1 MEEVMDHHLRT
12 FVTVVELKSFTRA
25 AEILHITQS
34 AVTLAIKTLEKT
46 YQVKLLDRTN
56 KYVRLTR
63 AGEILYHHAK
73 EILAK
78 YDHAKRLIDDL
89 THQVSGPLT
98 IGSSY
103 TFGEYILPRLI
114 SDFKRKFPLV
124 TPNIT
129 IRNTEAIVTQL
140 LRHELDLGIVEGRV
154 DHPHVLVHP
163 FARDEMVVVIPS
175 NHPCA
180 AEKVIDLQDFKD
192 ETWILREKG
201 SGTRQSV
208 EDVFDQLKFLPQSTM
223 SFGSSQIIKESVE
236 AGLGVSILSESIIR
250 KELLLGTVIGLRIK
264 DFPMIR
270 DFSYVIYDS
279 EFRPRSTDLFLE
291 HLNQFGLSN

>member
-1 MEEVMDHHLRT
+1 MDHHLRT
-12 FVTVVELKSFTRA
+12 FVAVVEFKNFTRA
-25 AEILHITQS
+25 AETLHITQS
-34 AVTLAIKTLEKT
+34 AVTLSIKTLEKT
-46 YQVKLLDRTN
+46 YQVKLLERTN
-56 KYVRLTR
+56 KYVRVTK

-89 THQVSGPLT
+89 SNQASGPLS

-103 TFGEYILPRLI
+103 TFGEYILPKLI

-124 TPNIT
+124 TPDIT
-129 IRNTEAIVTQL
+129 IRNTEAIVAQL
-140 LRHELDLGIVEGRV
+140 LQHELDLGIVEGKV
-154 DHPHVLVHP
+154 DHPHVLVRS
-163 FARDEMVVVIPS
+163 FAKDEMVVVVPCSHPS
-175 NHPCA
+175 A
-180 AEKVIDLQDFKD
+180 GRKVIHLKDLKD

-201 SGTRQSV
+201 SGTRQTV
-208 EDVFDQLKFLPQSTM
+208 EDVFKELDFYPNSTM

-270 DFSYVIYDS
+270 DFSYVIYNS

-291 HLNQFGLSN
+291 HLNQFGNLE

>member
-1 MEEVMDHHLRT
+1 MDHHLRT
-12 FVTVVELKSFTRA
+12 FVTVVEYKNFTRA

-34 AVTLAIKTLEKT
+34 AVTLSVKTLEKS
-46 YQVKLLDRTN
+46 YQVKLLERTN
-56 KYVRLTR
+56 KYVRLTK

-78 YDHAKRLIDDL
+78 YDHVKRLIDDL
-89 THQVSGPLT
+89 SHQASGPLS

-103 TFGEYILPRLI
+103 TFGEYILPKLI
-114 SDFKRKFPLV
+114 SNFKRKFPQV

-154 DHPHVLVHP
+154 DHPDLLVRP
-163 FARDEMVVVIPS
+163 FAKDELVVVVPAD
-175 NHPCA
+175 HPCSKKKII
-180 AEKVIDLQDFKD
+180 ELQDFKD

-208 EDVFDQLKFLPQSTM
+208 EDVFAELDFSPNSTM

-250 KELLLGTVIGLRIK
+250 KELLLGTMIGLRIK
-264 DFPMIR
+264 GFPMIR

-291 HLNQFGLSN
+291 HLSQFSPLI

>member
-1 MEEVMDHHLRT
+1 MDHHLRT
-12 FVTVVELKSFTRA
+12 FVAVVELKNFTRA

-34 AVTLAIKTLEKT
+34 AVTLSIKTLEKT

-56 KYVRLTR
+56 KFVRLTR

-89 THQVSGPLT
+89 SHRVSGPLS

-103 TFGEYILPRLI
+103 TFGEYILPKLI
-114 SDFKRKFPLV
+114 SEFKKMFPLV
-124 TPNIT
+124 RPNIT

-140 LRHELDLGIVEGRV
+140 LQHELDLGIVEGKV
-154 DHPHVLVHP
+154 DHPQVLVQP
-163 FARDEMVVVIPS
+163 FAKDEMVVVVPFD
-175 NHPCA
+175 HPY
-180 AEKVIDLQDFKD
+180 AENKVLDLQDLKS

-208 EDVFDQLKFLPQSTM
+208 EGVFEQLNFSPASTM
-223 SFGSSQIIKESVE
+223 DFGSSQIIKESVE
-236 AGLGVSILSESIIR
+236 AGLGVTILSESIIR
-250 KELLLGTVIGLRIK
+250 KELLLGTVRSLRIR

-279 EFRPRSTDLFLE
+279 EFHPKSTDLFLK
-291 HLNQFGLSN
+291 HLSNLA